1 MKIFAKIR
9 FYWGAFTISF
19 IVAIFMIPLI
29 ILFPKKKGIIMHH
42 LNHLIIFL
50 MGGKV
55 EQIGEADPNANLIV
69 MNHQGIIDIVGMEA
83 LQKSHLRWVAKKEL
97 FDAFWFGNLLK
108 YGDMISIDRDS
119 KAGLLKLIK
128 DVKESVEVKDR
139 AVAIFPEGTRAKNQK
154 LLPFK
159 AGTKFIAQKLDMRV
173 QPVVITGSK
182 RLLNEHDK
190 TGHNATVRYIY
201 MDAFDVSSADKDWFE
216 RLRDDMQERIDDEL
230 SNHNRSR

>member
-19 IVAIFMIPLI
+19 IVAVIMIPLM
-29 ILFPKKKGIIMHH
+29 ILFPKRRGIIMHH
-42 LNHLIIFL
+42 LNRLIIFL
-50 MGGKV
+50 MGGRL
-55 EQIGEADPNANLIV
+55 EQVGEADPTANLVV

-83 LQKSHLRWVAKKEL
+83 LQKSHFRWVAKKEL

-108 YGDMISIDRDS
+108 YGDMISIDRNN
-119 KAGLLKLIK
+119 KAGLLKLTK
-128 DVKESVEVKDR
+128 DVKESIEVKHR
-139 AVAIFPEGTRAKNQK
+139 AVAIFPEGTRAKNQE

-182 RLLNEHDK
+182 RLLNEHNK

-201 MDAFDVSSADKDWFE
+201 MDAFDVSSVDKDWFE
-216 RLRDDMQERIDDEL
+216 RLRDNMQKRIDDEL